1 MTGDQLMV
9 VDQCLMVYHAAKQH
23 GTHTQ
28 KKQPFR
34 RKKLAIFACNMTHFC
49 WPISIRNNAV
59 L

>member
-34 RKKLAIFACNMTHFC
+34 RKKLAIFACNM
-49 WPISIRNNAV
+49 
-59 L
+59 